1 LESPLS
7 LKVPSFAALLSG
19 IFRAINLLAGSFTM
33 PPPTPLTLLLQ
44 LLLEA
49 APAPATAPA
58 SSRTLLATGAPSVAL
73 TAAVLALTALLGLF
87 SFPVKLAAAAGFLNP
102 CFHALASLLDDDDD
116 DDEATVL
123 ELEAGAAVEG
133 ADTSAFCLRVGSA

>member
-1 LESPLS
+1 
-7 LKVPSFAALLSG
+7 
-19 IFRAINLLAGSFTM
+19 M

-49 APAPATAPA
+49 ATAPAPAL
-58 SSRTLLATGAPSVAL
+58 SRTLLATGAPSVAL
-73 TAAVLALTALLGLF
+73 TADVLPLTALLGLF

-102 CFHALASLLDDDDD
+102 CFHALASLLVD
-116 DDEATVL
+116 DDEAAVL
-123 ELEAGAAVEG
+123 ELEAGAAVVEG